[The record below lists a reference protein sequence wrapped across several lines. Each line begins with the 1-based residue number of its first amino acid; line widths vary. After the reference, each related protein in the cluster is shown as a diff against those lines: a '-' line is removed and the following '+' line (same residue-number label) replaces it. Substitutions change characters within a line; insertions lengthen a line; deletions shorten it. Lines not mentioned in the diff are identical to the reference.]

1 MPCKRTVT
9 RRELLRLGTCLAG
22 FMLMG
27 CKRATRGFEHRTF
40 FNFNTVCSM
49 GGEMSQEVLDEAQ
62 RLCERAEELFSRTIP
77 TSDVGRINRANGQ
90 FVEVDSQTAEL
101 VSLSLAYCASSN
113 GLFDI
118 TIGAVSELWD
128 FSEGVVPAPEAIAQA
143 LPHVDWQGVRVQ
155 QNTVRLEDPYARL
168 DLGGIAK
175 GYVTDRVM
183 DLFKDRG
190 VVNAY
195 VNLGGNVAV
204 MGHNQKGDMWS
215 VGVRDPFG
223 ASNSDVVAR
232 LKTTKGSLVTSGLY
246 ERSFEKD
253 GQRYWH
259 ILDPRTGYPA
269 QTDLVSASIFCSESI
284 DGEGY
289 TKPLFMLDCD
299 AALASVENVG
309 LQALLVSSD
318 GAIYTTQNSVFE
330 LV

>member
-1 MPCKRTVT
+1 MPCRRTVT
-9 RRELLRLGTCLAG
+9 RRELVRLGTCLAS
-22 FMLMG
+22 FVLVG
-27 CKRATRGFEHRTF
+27 CKRADQGFEQRTF

-49 GGEMSQEVLDEAQ
+49 GGDMSQDVLDEAQ
-62 RLCERAEELFSRTIP
+62 RLCERAEKLFSRTLP
-77 TSDVGRINRANGQ
+77 ASDVSRINQANGQ

-101 VSLSLAYCASSN
+101 VGLSLAYCASSN

-128 FSEGVVPAPEAIAQA
+128 FTEGVVPSPEAIAQA
-143 LPHVDWQGVRVQ
+143 LPHVDWRGVQVQ
-155 QNTVRLEDPYARL
+155 QDAVRLEDPLARL

-183 DLFKDRG
+183 ELFKERG
-190 VVNAY
+190 IENAY
-195 VNLGGNVAV
+195 VNFGGNVSV
-204 MGHNQKGDMWS
+204 MGRNEKGNPWS

-223 ASNSDVVAR
+223 ASSSDVVA
-232 LKTTKGSLVTSGLY
+232 LMKTTEGSLVTSGLY

-253 GQRYWH
+253 GKRYWH

-269 QTDLVSASIFCSESI
+269 QTDLVSASVFCTESI

-289 TKPLFMLDCD
+289 TKPLFMLDRD
-299 AALASVENVG
+299 AALASVEQAG
-309 LQALLVSSD
+309 LQALLVGSD
-318 GAIYTTQNSVFE
+318 GTIYTTSNSAFE